1 MFAAQEKASD
11 NQGDRRLFALI
22 GYDDILVVNLYSDF
36 RGNYNRDKYSG
47 LGKGGFR
54 DDSKV

>member
-22 GYDDILVVNLYSDF
+22 GYDDILVVNLDSDF
-36 RGNYNRDKYSG
+36 RGNYNRDKIQ
-47 LGKGGFR
+47 
-54 DDSKV
+54 